1 MGFGHL
7 KIPKNRTIFTLTTAT
22 DCSMPFYIC
31 VPTSGQ
37 SCVRNFCLPNC
48 NLDSQCSLG
57 ERCVDNSCIKICF
70 YDAHCLAGEF
80 CEKSGN
86 STTAAASSGPSGN
99 PGGNNGIC
107 VAGCRR
113 GK

>member
-1 MGFGHL
+1 M
-7 KIPKNRTIFTLTTAT
+7 T
-22 DCSMPFYIC
+22 FYIF

-80 CEKSGN
+80 CEKSSSGN
-86 STTAAASSGPSGN
+86 STTAVAASSGPSGN